1 MLVWTILIYGLVNS
15 SIFLLMAMGFSLVYG
30 VARVANFAH
39 GTLYV
44 LGGFIAWTFLKG
56 IGLPWWLAI
65 ILSLLILVLIG
76 IALYRFCLMRVRGM
90 PISEIILSFA
100 IALMILEGL
109 RIKVG
114 GFKGLVGVGYYL
126 PVLIDGSI
134 NVGGVQVDFQR
145 LFCIAGALILLV
157 AIYLLTHYTK
167 IGLSLIGT
175 ANDERAALMLGIDS
189 DRVAAVAVAI
199 GSSLAGLGSLL
210 ISPLSTI
217 YTEAGY
223 SVLTNAI
230 AVCIIGGLG
239 SWFGTVIASIV
250 LGYGTA
256 ISTTFIGQMYESVV
270 LFGAIILI
278 LIIRPSG
285 LFGKQKE
292 LEERV

>member
-65 ILSLLILVLIG
+65 ILSLIILVLIG

-126 PVLIDGSI
+126 PVIIDGSI

-167 IGLSLIGT
+167 IGLSLMGT

-239 SWFGTVIASIV
+239 SWFGTVIAAIV

-256 ISTTFIGQMYESVV
+256 ISTTIIGQMYESVV
-270 LFGAIILI
+270 LFGAIILL

>member
-15 SIFLLMAMGFSLVYG
+15 SIFFLMATGFSLVYG

-39 GTLYV
+39 GTLFV
-44 LGGFIAWTFLKG
+44 LGGFIAWSFLKG
-56 IGLPWWLAI
+56 TGLPWWAAI
-65 ILSLLILVLIG
+65 ILSLVILNLIG
-76 IALYRFCLMRVRGM
+76 IILYRFCLMRVRGM

-126 PVLIDGSI
+126 PVIIDGSI
-134 NVGGVQVDFQR
+134 KVGGVQVDFQR
-145 LFCIAGALILLV
+145 LFCIAGALILLI
-157 AIYLLTHYTK
+157 AIYFLTHYTK
-167 IGLSLIGT
+167 IGLSLMAA
-175 ANDERAALMLGIDS
+175 ANDEEAALMLGIDS
-189 DRVAAVAVAI
+189 DRVASVAVAL
-199 GSSLAGLGSLL
+199 GASLAGLSSLL

-223 SVLTNAI
+223 TVLCKAI

-239 SWFGTVIASIV
+239 SWFGTVIASLV

-256 ISTTFIGQMYESVV
+256 ISTATIGQMYESVV

>member
-44 LGGFIAWTFLKG
+44 LGGFIAWSFLKG

-109 RIKVG
+109 RIKIG

-167 IGLSLIGT
+167 IGLSLMGT

-189 DRVAAVAVAI
+189 DRVAAIAVAI

-256 ISTTFIGQMYESVV
+256 ISTTIIGQMYESVV
-270 LFGAIILI
+270 LFGAIILL

>member
-1 MLVWTILIYGLVNS
+1 MLVWTIIIYGLVNS
-15 SIFLLMAMGFSLVYG
+15 SIFFLMATGFSLVYG

-39 GTLYV
+39 GTLFV
-44 LGGFIAWTFLKG
+44 LGGFIAWSFLKG
-56 IGLPWWLAI
+56 IGLPWWAAV
-65 ILSLLILVLIG
+65 ILSLAILNLIG
-76 IALYRFCLMRVRGM
+76 FILYRFCIMRVRGM

-126 PVLIDGSI
+126 PVIIDGSI
-134 NVGGVQVDFQR
+134 KVGGVQVDFQR
-145 LFCIAGALILLV
+145 LFCIAGALIILI
-157 AIYLLTHYTK
+157 AIYFLTHCTK
-167 IGLSLIGT
+167 IGLSLMAA
-175 ANDERAALMLGIDS
+175 ANDEEAALMLGIDS
-189 DRVAAVAVAI
+189 DRVASVAVAL
-199 GSSLAGLGSLL
+199 GASLAGLSSLL

-223 SVLTNAI
+223 SVLCNAI

-239 SWFGTVIASIV
+239 SWFGTVIASLV

-256 ISTTFIGQMYESVV
+256 ISTAIIGQMYESVV

-285 LFGKQKE
+285 FFGKQKE

>member
-65 ILSLLILVLIG
+65 ILSLIILVLIG

-256 ISTTFIGQMYESVV
+256 ISTTIIGQMYESVV
-270 LFGAIILI
+270 LFGAIILL